1 MDYVDTDN
9 IPVAPSCTYNVVDV
23 NMAALLFCEGAGNVA
38 PVNTAS

>member
-1 MDYVDTDN
+1 MDDVDSDN

-23 NMAALLFCEGAGNVA
+23 NIVGGFFCEGAGHVA